1 MTRNHITR
9 NHQALGTRLGPLG
22 LVCGLTLGLS
32 VPLVI
37 AARLTGLIDATLPL
51 GFAWTLLLAATT
63 LAALTRACHLLGD
76 HRDIPRPITWAVAV
90 VPALSLIILAR
101 AFTFASLAEFTTF
114 LLWLTILTEE
124 AITLTIYVPAITTRQ
139 EAAAN
144 PPARQSAGSAASKAP
159 SENTEETSPPTPE
172 AQQPV
177 APSPEATTLDT
188 IALEPTPQLSAETT
202 QQLTRTL
209 VDGEDAYHGLLRLS
223 LERGQRH
230 AYLHVAFCPPFA
242 QVPEAELL
250 QLEGPEASLT
260 PGQIEC
266 HGARFDIKLRQP
278 ASSDTECLF
287 ELFASA
293 PAEALS
299 AERRQAG

>member
-1 MTRNHITR
+1 MTGNHTTRN
-9 NHQALGTRLGPLG
+9 NLALNSRLGPLG
-22 LVCGLTLGLS
+22 LTCGLALGLS

-37 AARLTGLIDATLPL
+37 AARLTGLLDASLPF
-51 GFAWTLLLAATT
+51 GFAWTMLLAVTT

-76 HRDIPRPITWAVAV
+76 HREIPRPITWAVAV
-90 VPALSLIILAR
+90 VPALSLIILTR
-101 AFTFASLAEFTTF
+101 AVTFASLAEFSTF

-124 AITLTIYVPAITTRQ
+124 AITLAIYVPAIRNQ
-139 EAAAN
+139 PAQAAN
-144 PPARQSAGSAASKAP
+144 HPAPQTVPSATPKAP
-159 SENTEETSPPTPE
+159 SKDTSEATSPVPE
-172 AQQPV
+172 APQPT
-177 APSPEATTLDT
+177 AIP
-188 IALEPTPQLSAETT
+188 LETTPQLSAETT

-209 VDGEDAYHGLLRLS
+209 VDGEEALHGLLRLN
-223 LERGQRH
+223 LQRGQRH

-266 HGARFDIKLRQP
+266 HGARFDIKLRQA
-278 ASSDTECLF
+278 ASSETECLF

-293 PAEALS
+293 PAEMMPT
-299 AERRQAG
+299 ERRQAG